1 MKKYILPIV
10 YNENSDII
18 EWMQEEMLDIITP
31 SELTASNIESLEEE
45 DIKDIFID
53 KDFAKA

>member
-1 MKKYILPIV
+1 MKKYILTIV

>member
-1 MKKYILPIV
+1 MKKYILTIV

-45 DIKDIFID
+45 DIKCPDCD
-53 KDFAKA
+53 DE